1 MFFLYYTTYMY
12 VVTLLKH
19 VVSLLHYVHV
29 FIVLEYVVTLLQYVI
44 TLLHYVHLVTLLDY
58 VVTLLKYAVNLLLN
72 VITLLCYATM

>member
-1 MFFLYYTTYMY
+1 MY

-44 TLLHYVHLVTLLDY
+44 TLLHYVH
-58 VVTLLKYAVNLLLN
+58 VVTLLHYMVTLLQLCRYFIK
-72 VITLLCYATM
+72 VCCFFITLHTCTSLLY